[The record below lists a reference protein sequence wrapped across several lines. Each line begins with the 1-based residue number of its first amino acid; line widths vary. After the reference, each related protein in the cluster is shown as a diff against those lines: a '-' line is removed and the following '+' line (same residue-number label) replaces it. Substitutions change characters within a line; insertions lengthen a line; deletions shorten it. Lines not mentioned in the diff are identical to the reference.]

1 MLTVLEAINLSSEY
15 LKKKGIESP
24 RFNAEMLLAHI
35 MNFKRLNLYLAF
47 DRPLTEVE
55 ISNYRELIKRR
66 SRFEPLQYI
75 LGSVEFFGLNFKV
88 DPSVLI
94 PRPETEILVETII
107 EKVGSEP
114 AEILDVGTGS
124 GNIAV
129 SLAKNLPQSNIT
141 GIDINQ
147 PGLNLAE
154 ENIKLNGVQ
163 NVRLVLHDILNSNLE
178 SLKRNQFDI
187 IVSNPPYISS
197 DEFPRL
203 APELKVY
210 EPKDAL
216 TDFSDG
222 LKFYREIS
230 AKAKYLLKPKGKIFF
245 EMGKGLHEDIKKIL
259 RMNSFTK
266 IEIKKDLQNIERVI
280 FGELN

>member
-35 MNFKRLNLYLAF
+35 LNSKRLNLYLAF
-47 DRPLTEVE
+47 DKPLRDEE
-55 ISNYRELIKRR
+55 LSGLRELLKRR

-75 LGSVEFFGLNFKV
+75 LGSVEFFGLKFKV
-88 DPSVLI
+88 NSSALI

-107 EKVGSEP
+107 EFNGNNP
-114 AEILDVGTGS
+114 AEILDIGTGS

-129 SLAKNLPQSNIT
+129 SLAKNLPQLNVT
-141 GIDINQ
+141 AVDISKNAI
-147 PGLNLAE
+147 NLAD
-154 ENIKLNGVQ
+154 ENIKLNGVR
-163 NVRLVLHDILNSNLE
+163 NVRLIQYDILNPGKDIFKE
-178 SLKRNQFDI
+178 KFDI
-187 IVSNPPYISS
+187 IVSNPPYVSS
-197 DEFPRL
+197 EEFPDL

-230 AKAKYLLKPKGKIFF
+230 RNAKYLLKPEGKIFF
-245 EMGKGLHEDIKKIL
+245 EMGKGLHEKIKKIL
-259 RMNSFTK
+259 EKNGFKK
-266 IEIKKDLQNIERVI
+266 IQIKKDLQNIERVI

>member
-35 MNFKRLNLYLAF
+35 LNSKRLNLYLAF
-47 DRPLTEVE
+47 DKPLKEE
-55 ISNYRELIKRR
+55 ELSKYRELLKRR
-66 SRFEPLQYI
+66 SCFEPLQYI
-75 LGSVEFFGLNFKV
+75 LGSVEFFGLKFKV
-88 DPSVLI
+88 NSSALI

-107 EKVGSEP
+107 EFNGNNP
-114 AEILDVGTGS
+114 AEILDIGTGS
-124 GNIAV
+124 GNIAI
-129 SLAKNLPQSNIT
+129 SLAKNLPQLNVT
-141 GIDINQ
+141 AVDISKDAI
-147 PGLNLAE
+147 NLAD
-154 ENIKLNGVQ
+154 ENIKLNGVR
-163 NVRLVLHDILNSNLE
+163 NVRLIQYDILSPDKDIFKE
-178 SLKRNQFDI
+178 KFDI

-197 DEFPRL
+197 EEFPEL

-210 EPKDAL
+210 EPEDAL

-230 AKAKYLLKPKGKIFF
+230 RNAKYLLKPEGKIFF
-245 EMGKGLHEDIKKIL
+245 EMGKGLHENIKEILEKNGFKKIQ
-259 RMNSFTK
+259 
-266 IEIKKDLQNIERVI
+266 IKKDLQNIERVI

>member
-24 RFNAEMLLAHI
+24 RFNAEMLLAHVL
-35 MNFKRLNLYLAF
+35 NSKRLNLYLAF
-47 DRPLTEVE
+47 DKPLRDEE
-55 ISNYRELIKRR
+55 LSGLRELLKRR

-75 LGSVEFFGLNFKV
+75 LGSVEFFGLKFKV
-88 DPSVLI
+88 NSSALI
-94 PRPETEILVETII
+94 PRPENEILVETII
-107 EKVGSEP
+107 EFIGNNP
-114 AEILDVGTGS
+114 AEILDIGTGS

-129 SLAKNLPQSNIT
+129 SLAKKLPQLNIT
-141 GIDINQ
+141 AVDISKDAI
-147 PGLNLAE
+147 NLAD
-154 ENIKLNGVQ
+154 ENIKLNGVR
-163 NVRLVLHDILNSNLE
+163 NVRLIQYDILNPDKELFNR
-178 SLKRNQFDI
+178 KFDI

-197 DEFPRL
+197 EEFPEL

-230 AKAKYLLKPKGKIFF
+230 RNAKFLLKPEGKIFF
-245 EMGKGLHEDIKKIL
+245 EMGKGLHENIKEILEKNGFKKIQ
-259 RMNSFTK
+259 
-266 IEIKKDLQNIERVI
+266 IKKDLQNIERVI

>member
-1 MLTVLEAINLSSEY
+1 
-15 LKKKGIESP
+15 
-24 RFNAEMLLAHI
+24 MLLAHVL
-35 MNFKRLNLYLAF
+35 NYKRLNLYLSF
-47 DRPLTEVE
+47 DKPLTIEE
-55 ISNYRELIKRR
+55 ISDYRELIKRR

-88 DPSVLI
+88 NSSALI

-107 EKVGSEP
+107 ETAGNEP
-114 AEILDVGTGS
+114 LEILDIGTGS

-129 SLAKNLPQSNIT
+129 ALAKNLPQSNIT
-141 GIDINQ
+141 GIDVSKSA
-147 PGLNLAE
+147 LNLAE
-154 ENIKLNGVQ
+154 ENVKLNKVQNIKLA
-163 NVRLVLHDILNSNLE
+163 LHDILQADQE
-178 SLKRNQFDI
+178 YLKGKHFDI

-197 DEFPRL
+197 EEFPTL

-222 LKFYREIS
+222 LKFYRGIS
-230 AKAKYLLKPKGKIFF
+230 SNAKYLLKPKGKIFF
-245 EMGKGLHEDIKKIL
+245 EMGKGLHENIKNILQMNGFSKIV
-259 RMNSFTK
+259 
-266 IEIKKDLQNIERVI
+266 IKKDFQNIERVI